1 MNVSAQSERLTQ
13 SYLARGTPPPSY
25 LGVNDTTKWGVRR
38 SEKGVGYR
46 EREVTRRGGEGKRK
60 RSYPVPRGTEG
71 TTSEKKFFLRRGLLQ
86 RDYLIDRGRGLE
98 DVLDDGL

>member
-1 MNVSAQSERLTQ
+1 MNVSAQSGCLTQ
-13 SYLARGTPPPSY
+13 SYLARGTPLPSY
-25 LGVNDTTKWGVRR
+25 LGANDTTKWGVRC
-38 SEKGVGYR
+38 SEKGVGKR
-46 EREVTRRGGEGKRK
+46 EREATRKGWRGKKEEVVPR
-60 RSYPVPRGTEG
+60 PRGTEG